1 LELKAGQLGTQGK
14 DEPYNRPFCKQEMRN
29 VIRNLPNTSPGPD
42 DILPQFVKAL
52 PISWLKVLL
61 GIINDAWKMGKF
73 LDVWKYREAVML
85 PKPGKDPSKVENY
98 RYITRL
104 TVIGKVM
111 ERMIK

>member
-1 LELKAGQLGTQGK
+1 
-14 DEPYNRPFCKQEMRN
+14 
-29 VIRNLPNTSPGPD
+29 
-42 DILPQFVKAL
+42 
-52 PISWLKVLL
+52 
-61 GIINDAWKMGKF
+61 
-73 LDVWKYREAVML
+73 ML